1 MHKSAKKGLAA
12 LMAATVLTAPL
23 AMSPMQA
30 YALSIYDVSADD
42 TDVDEETEY
51 TIEFEIEED
60 LRRGDTITI
69 SFPSQYSL
77 KKVKSSDVDLRDGKS
92 KRLSID
98 DVKISTRYV
107 EITVDERIKA
117 DTELIV
123 TIDRVVNPSKS
134 GDYSIGVE
142 TSNERNRTE
151 EIEIGGRSS
160 SGGSSSKN
168 ITISQSDYEEGSETS
183 VTIGRFD
190 LGGSDK
196 LRQGKYIYVDFPHR
210 DMLPSKISASDVK
223 INGTRASAVSI
234 TGNTRV
240 RIEIPRGV
248 DGDKYIK
255 LEFDSSAGI
264 KNPPPGTKYTY
275 AVSYENRDYETKTF
289 EVKSAKTKEFDV
301 RLSDKGVGARSSY
314 SFDVSLTERVYANA
328 LVTIEFPRSEMV
340 PPVLSN
346 LDVKVNGHHVANL
359 GANGSKVSFRTPSG
373 FGNSNKLNIE
383 FGYDAFL
390 RNPNAPGSY
399 QITVDVEGRKY
410 RSNTYEITGAPL
422 TPTPPVTPVPVD
434 NSTATLALSKTVPQ
448 AVTGMQVGIKSLGV
462 PLVRNRDFIE
472 IVMPVGFRVPAYIA
486 PQAVTVNGAASA
498 FVGVRGQNL
507 IIMPSQDIPAK
518 TAVNINLLESA
529 GVTTPAAG
537 GVYSIAV
544 YSSEEPGL
552 LFARPVNVVPPNA
565 VTFQASVGSFM
576 KGGQRVALP
585 AAPFAVNGHTLMP
598 ASFFRDGLGVSTTFT
613 NTTARIVGNGK
624 TIQFRVGSN
633 IATLNGKNVTL
644 PTAVQ
649 ARNNVPVV
657 PLRFVLEQLGYKI
670 SYNNG
675 SYAVFK

>member
-60 LRRGDTITI
+60 LRRGDTITVT
-69 SFPSQYSL
+69 FPSQYSL
-77 KKVKSSDVDLRDGKS
+77 KKVKSADVDLRDEDN
-92 KRLSID
+92 KRISID

-117 DTELIV
+117 DSELKV

-134 GDYSIGVE
+134 GDYTIRVE
-142 TSNERNRTE
+142 TSNERYETE
-151 EIEIGGRSS
+151 DIEIGGRSS
-160 SGGSSSKN
+160 SGSSSSKN

-196 LRQGKYIYVDFPHR
+196 LRQGRYIYVDFPHR

-373 FGNSNKLNIE
+373 FGNSNRLNIE

-565 VTFQASVGSFM
+565 VTFQASVGSFI